1 MERFVPEITAKSRAE
16 DAELS
21 FSRAK
26 TSGLIS
32 NASVSNVVQKVS
44 PDLQLVTIFTPL
56 SLLVKMFP
64 WDI

>member
-1 MERFVPEITAKSRAE
+1 MEQFVPEITAKSRAE

-32 NASVSNVVQKVS
+32 NASVSNIVQKVS
-44 PDLQLVTIFTPL
+44 PDLHLQIIFIVL
-56 SLLVKMFP
+56 SLSVKMFP